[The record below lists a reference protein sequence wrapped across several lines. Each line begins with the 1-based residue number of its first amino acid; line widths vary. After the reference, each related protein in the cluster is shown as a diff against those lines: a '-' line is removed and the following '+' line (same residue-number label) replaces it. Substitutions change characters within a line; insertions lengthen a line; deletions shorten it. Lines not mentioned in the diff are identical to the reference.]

1 MSGLATRRRRSDI
14 AVPPEC
20 RELVQ
25 RGALVA
31 VNHSGGKDSQCMT
44 LLLSRIVPRE
54 QLVIVHAPLGEV
66 EWPDTLALIEATI
79 PDGVPLI
86 LAPVTSGKSLLQSI
100 EERGQFPSASVRWC
114 TSSTKRGP
122 IERELRHYLRSHPRF
137 AGRLVN
143 AMGLRADE
151 SAARARKTPWKRSD
165 RNSRAGRS
173 WFDWLPIFDLSTDD
187 VFRIIHDAGQ
197 SPHWA
202 YAAGMSRLSCSFCI
216 LASRS
221 DLRRAAELRP
231 DLYRAYTELEQRIG
245 HTLSPTRIPLPQL
258 TGVPVE
264 PAATEF
270 RACDDVRVDRS
281 PTPSAGP

>member
-44 LLLSRIVPRE
+44 ILLSRLVPRE
-54 QLVIVHAPLGEV
+54 QLLVVHAPLGEV

-187 VFRIIHDAGQ
+187 VFRIIRDAGQ

-216 LASRS
+216 LASRVRPAPGRRAPPRS
-221 DLRRAAELRP
+221 LPKVHGARTAHRPHAIPHAHTASTVDRRSGRARRNRISPLRRRSRRP
-231 DLYRAYTELEQRIG
+231 
-245 HTLSPTRIPLPQL
+245 
-258 TGVPVE
+258 
-264 PAATEF
+264 
-270 RACDDVRVDRS
+270 
-281 PTPSAGP
+281 